1 MGGIHGAF
9 VATLSL
15 PFTFTMHKPL
25 PAVVKEL
32 VPLQKTEPPERYLAD
47 AKYNGIGNTQIHVF
61 IEDIRTYC
69 TYVHQGNVGDMPKLE
84 EPEVPTFEI
93 IFRLRL
99 LLVRPRSSQLKGVPK
114 MASPRLL
121 SIDSVPI
128 TRSPLGSDLRVS
140 PRQQA
145 PEKKKVKEKVA
156 SSGSKSLDIN
166 KPVKACRSR
175 SHSSHKSLQSTKSST
190 LPCKSS
196 LHNLRDSP
204 SVALLNRQRSSD
216 ALSGILTRTPAR
228 VVSAKVINLAELTTA
243 PKVFKKVPPSSKSAG
258 AMEESPDTKPYST
271 ERPILTTRQNS
282 SSNAMVGPRGS
293 SLRVTSFIG
302 NKISSLVPTPLN
314 KAAKGTPSSTS
325 KRTTPAPSTAA
336 DVVKSSP
343 KVQDSKHSPP
353 PTPLP
358 KESPTQSSS
367 VESTPHVS
375 AESEPIPRCTSLAP
389 REGTLRKT
397 WDGKS
402 FLPRL
407 STVSTLCP
415 EKFFVP
421 VSPATSHSNED
432 LEVLVDEQGNM
443 FLHPGNGVQVIE
455 TAEPDISS
463 DTQFANLYRR
473 KSLPP
478 PPENDFPEDV
488 SFSEPSQSDGDPPK
502 STTEP
507 TSTNDKGNGKELIR
521 RPSRA
526 VSEFRKVTIKRSVM
540 QKHIVNEIVTTEK
553 TFMEALKVIKSTWMD
568 PAFDGI
574 VPHSQVMDPLDA
586 RTIFKGI
593 DELLEHSTTFYQEL
607 QEVVDDMDDYQGG
620 IAQVFLRPHRRW
632 EAFPLFIQNLYQAKD
647 VIRNNLTT
655 KSFAKFHEQNMRSR
669 VSKNATLD
677 SLLILPLQRITRYNL
692 LLDKL
697 LKQTPRCH
705 WEHSQVKEAMT
716 MIEKYTAECN
726 EDPGEITLDCPFY
739 PIVRDFRNVPVMIYR
754 PSRTFILD
762 SRAHEMR
769 SDLPVHLLLF
779 DDVLLVAVGPSTRSW
794 PTVTKRNWTCTQ
806 LIDLMDLSVLSRTC
820 AEGNKYIT
828 ILSVAPSSSQGGR
841 YSSAFDYR
849 MSTMSSMPDP
859 EMSFFT
865 RQNIKFSTV
874 VNRSK
879 TSLLGSS
886 GFLPSPP
893 FDGSTRPTSRHSHHS
908 LLSLG
913 EYNPPHWSL
922 ATTHSNVSAL
932 SVTGGIGNR
941 NVNSMSEYQ
950 SIGFTIG
957 NNGEKQSDFNTHEPA
972 FFTLQHPDEASEK
985 VFSQALD
992 KQITKV
998 RLTKYVPPSST
1009 T

>member
-15 PFTFTMHKPL
+15 PFTFAVHKPL

-32 VPLQKTEPPERYLAD
+32 VPLQKAEPPEHYLTD
-47 AKYNGIGNTQIHVF
+47 AKYNGIGKTKIHVYV
-61 IEDIRTYC
+61 EDIRTYC
-69 TYVHQGNVGDMPKLE
+69 TCVHQGNVGDMPKLQ

-99 LLVRPRSSQLKGVPK
+99 LLLRPHSSQLKSVPK
-114 MASPRLL
+114 MASPRLISMHTL
-121 SIDSVPI
+121 PT
-128 TRSPLGSDLRVS
+128 TRSPLASDPCLSQS
-140 PRQQA
+140 P
-145 PEKKKVKEKVA
+145 PEKNTVKEKEKVA
-156 SSGSKSLDIN
+156 SPGLRSLDIRN
-166 KPVKACRSR
+166 SVKAIRTRSNT
-175 SHSSHKSLQSTKSST
+175 SHSSVQSTKSST
-190 LPCKSS
+190 LPNKSS
-196 LHNLRDSP
+196 LHSLRDSSSP
-204 SVALLNRQRSSD
+204 VAELNRQRSSD

-228 VVSAKVINLAELTTA
+228 VVSAKVVNLTELTTT
-243 PKVFKKVPPSSKSAG
+243 PKVLEHVSPGSKSAG
-258 AMEESPDTKPYST
+258 MAEESPVTKNRST
-271 ERPILTTRQNS
+271 ERPSLAGRQNS
-282 SSNAMVGPRGS
+282 SPNVIVGPRGS

-302 NKISSLVPTPLN
+302 TKISSFAPTPLN
-314 KAAKGTPSSTS
+314 KVTKGPLP
-325 KRTTPAPSTAA
+325 PAPTPTPPPTS
-336 DVVKSSP
+336 DLVNSSP
-343 KVQDSKHSPP
+343 VEQGSQHSPP
-353 PTPLP
+353 LTPLN
-358 KESPTQSSS
+358 KKLPTQSSS
-367 VESTPHVS
+367 VKSTPQVS
-375 AESEPIPRCTSLAP
+375 DAPTSRRVSLV
-389 REGTLRKT
+389 RKEGTLRKT
-397 WDGKS
+397 WDSKS

-415 EKFFVP
+415 DKLFVP

-432 LEVLVDEQGNM
+432 LEALVDEQGNV
-443 FLHPGNGVQVIE
+443 FLHPGNGVQAIE
-455 TAEPDISS
+455 TAEPDIAS
-463 DTQFANLYRR
+463 DNQLASIYRH

-478 PPENDFPEDV
+478 PPPENDPSEDLT
-488 SFSEPSQSDGDPPK
+488 SSEPPQIDNDPPE
-502 STTEP
+502 SIPEP
-507 TSTNDKGNGKELIR
+507 VSPNDEEDSSELIR

-526 VSEFRKVTIKRSVM
+526 ISEFRKVTIKRSVM

-553 TFMEALKVIKSTWMD
+553 TFMEALKVIQSTWMD

-574 VPHSQVMDPLDA
+574 APHSQVMDPLDA

-593 DELLEHSTTFYQEL
+593 DELLEHTTTFYQEL
-607 QEVVDDMDDYQGG
+607 QDVMGDMDDYRGG
-620 IAQVFLRPHRRW
+620 IAQVFLKPHRRW
-632 EAFPLFIQNLYQAKD
+632 EAFPLFMRNLYHAKD
-647 VIRNNLTT
+647 VIRSNMAN
-655 KSFAKFHEQNMRSR
+655 KGFAKFHAQSMQSR

-697 LKQTPRCH
+697 LKQTPRRH
-705 WEHSQVKEAMT
+705 WEHSQLKEAMT
-716 MIEKYTAECN
+716 MIEKHTVECN

-828 ILSVAPSSSQGGR
+828 ILSVAPPSSRGGR
-841 YSSAFDYR
+841 HSSAFDFR
-849 MSTMSSMPDP
+849 TSTMSSLPDP
-859 EMSFFT
+859 EMSFFA
-865 RQNIKFSTV
+865 RQSIKFSTV
-874 VNRSK
+874 ANRSK
-879 TSLLGSS
+879 TSLMGSP

-893 FDGSTRPTSRHSHHS
+893 FDDNTRPVSRHSQRS
-908 LLSLG
+908 LISLG
-913 EYNPPHWSL
+913 ECNTPHWSI

-932 SVTGGIGNR
+932 SIAGGVGNK
-941 NVNSMSEYQ
+941 NANSTSDYQ
-950 SIGFTIG
+950 SIGFAIN
-957 NNGEKQSDFNTHEPA
+957 NNGEKQSDFNTHEPV

-998 RLTKYVPPSST
+998 RLTKYVPPPST
-1009 T
+1009 E